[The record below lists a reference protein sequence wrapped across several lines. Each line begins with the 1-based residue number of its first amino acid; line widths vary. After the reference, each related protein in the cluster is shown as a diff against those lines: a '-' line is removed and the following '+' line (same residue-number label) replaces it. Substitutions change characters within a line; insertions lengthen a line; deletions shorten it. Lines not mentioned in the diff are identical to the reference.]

1 MKTKAVS
8 FTRSETTP
16 RRTRP
21 TLATRFPAV
30 AAASPGTYI
39 LGYTNAWAKAPKRP
53 TSRYRTPAVLARR
66 LGEFITG
73 LPSRWSASQLTE
85 SKNVRCTLWYVER
98 RRTVYVSQGVEPS
111 ARYPHLI
118 HGASR
123 WPSRPTAAPNHVP

>member
-21 TLATRFPAV
+21 ALATRFPAV

-53 TSRYRTPAVLARR
+53 TTRYRTPAVLARR
-66 LGEFITG
+66 LGEVMTG
-73 LPSRWSASQLTE
+73 LPSRWSASRRDRE
-85 SKNVRCTLWYVER
+85 WNVRCTSWYAEGK
-98 RRTVYVSQGVEPS
+98 RTVYV
-111 ARYPHLI
+111 
-118 HGASR
+118 
-123 WPSRPTAAPNHVP
+123 